1 MRIRNVISSFGE
13 GPSKP
18 RPNKPTSLTTRGI
31 VSLCA
36 IALSTWGC
44 NMISGA
50 NDIAVKDYA
59 SPGANAN
66 PGTGG
71 NGATSGTNG
80 DSTSDGPSTTS
91 AQGGAASSSASGG
104 DTTSGGTT
112 NGGAS
117 DPMAAVDGATMT
129 DVILYQGVSRPVMKN
144 GQNVN
149 SDTPIIEGRDALM
162 RVFYQTDAEY
172 NGQAVTA
179 RLTIEGR
186 QAIEVQATLGS
197 SSSESD
203 LNSTINF
210 DVPGDAM
217 TAGMAYRVELLQDK
231 SLVTGAN
238 SAALYPDS
246 ANFATLAVETVGK
259 LVITLVPIQYDAD
272 GSGRLPD
279 TSPAQLQ
286 RYEELFYAMYPVP
299 EVQIHVRPQPFSWD
313 GTVHADGA
321 GWDLLLNAIAA
332 LRSQDG
338 AAGDEYYYGI
348 FAPASSAGAYCGGS
362 CVTGL
367 GFIGKP
373 TLSATRAAI
382 GLGFSGEL
390 ATETAVHEIGHNHG
404 RPHAP
409 CGSAS
414 NPDQD
419 YPYQDASIGVFGY
432 NLVSKELYHPE
443 NFVDMMSYCSPSW
456 ISDYNYQK
464 LYEQAKFVSQA
475 SLHFPTQMM
484 NLTWERVSVR
494 PNGSLEYLDAVTM
507 VEPPLGSETS
517 VAVETTNGTEHLT
530 GQFFSYDH
538 LPGGVL
544 YVPPSSAPR
553 AANRAL
559 EFTHFGRVNK
569 LRLP

>member
-1 MRIRNVISSFGE
+1 
-13 GPSKP
+13 
-18 RPNKPTSLTTRGI
+18 
-31 VSLCA
+31 
-36 IALSTWGC
+36 
-44 NMISGA
+44 MISGA
-50 NDIAVKDYA
+50 NDIAVKNY
-59 SPGANAN
+59 SPPVANAN

-71 NGATSGTNG
+71 SSATNGAKG
-80 DSTSDGPSTTS
+80 DSTSGGPSTTS
-91 AQGGAASSSASGG
+91 DQGGAASSSASGG
-104 DTTSGGTT
+104 DTTSGGSTIS
-112 NGGAS
+112 GGAS
-117 DPMAAVDGATMT
+117 DPMAAADGATMT
-129 DVILYQGVSRPVMKN
+129 DVVLYQGVSRPVMHN
-144 GQNVN
+144 GQAVN

-162 RVFYQTDAEY
+162 RVFYQTDASY

-179 RLTIEGR
+179 RLTIDGR
-186 QAIEVQATLGS
+186 QAIEVQATLGN
-197 SSSESD
+197 SSSEGD

-246 ANFATLAVETVGK
+246 ASFATLAVEAVGK

-272 GSGRLPD
+272 SSGRLPD

-286 RYEELFYAMYPVP
+286 RYEDLFYAMYPVP

-313 GTVHADGA
+313 RAVQSDGN
-321 GWDLLLNAIAA
+321 GWDSLLNAIAA

-338 AAGDEYYYGI
+338 AANDEYYYGI
-348 FAPASSAGAYCGGS
+348 FAPASSASAYCGGS

-367 GFIGKP
+367 GFIGNP
-373 TLSATRAAI
+373 THSATRAAI
-382 GLGFSGEL
+382 GLGFSGDL
-390 ATETAVHEIGHNHG
+390 ATDTAVHELGHNHG

-409 CGSAS
+409 CGNAASAD
-414 NPDQD
+414 PD
-419 YPYQDASIGVFGY
+419 YPYHDASIGVFGY
-432 NLVSKELYHPE
+432 NLVSKELYDPE

-464 LYEQAKFVSQA
+464 LYEQAKFVNQA
-475 SLHFPTQMM
+475 SLHFPAQMM

-494 PNGSLEYLDAVTM
+494 PNGSLEYLDDITM

-517 VAVETTNGTEHLT
+517 VAVETTTGTEQLT

-553 AANRAL
+553 TANRTL
-559 EFTHFGRVNK
+559 KFTRLGRVNK
-569 LRLP
+569 ISLP